1 MKMVNFRKMM
11 AVCACTVALSLAG
24 CSGQETE
31 NVQSGASEPVS
42 SNSETM
48 SGTTSKVESSAV
60 SDAAESETAAQQEA
74 PTIPQAYA
82 ELLDSYYTALSE
94 NWNGETLV
102 EKGVNLLVQDCGEKP
117 MEDIGFSITDLD
129 GDSVSE
135 LVIGTVGLDDDYCG
149 KLILDLYTME
159 QDSAQ
164 PVFVSGERDRYYY
177 AGDCLFANIG
187 SSGAADTTETTFRYA
202 GGKMEDMGY
211 VTEAGGYVQMELTPF
226 GQWNK

>member
-1 MKMVNFRKMM
+1 MKRKIF
-11 AVCACTVALSLAG
+11 ALACIAALMLAG
-24 CSGQETE
+24 CGAADSGR
-31 NVQSGASEPVS
+31 SEPVS
-42 SNSETM
+42 EL
-48 SGTTSKVESSAV
+48 ESSIQ
-60 SDAAESETAAQQEA
+60 AAESENSSAEEA
-74 PTIPQAYA
+74 PAIPQAYE
-82 ELLDSYYTALSE
+82 ELLDLYCTALSE
-94 NWNGETLV
+94 NWNGEMLV
-102 EKGVNLLVQDCGEKP
+102 EKGLNLLAKDCGEKP

-187 SSGAADTTETTFRYA
+187 SSGAADTAETTFRYA
-202 GGKMEDMGY
+202 DGKMEDLGY
-211 VTEAGGYVQMELTPF
+211 VTGANGYVQMELTPF
-226 GQWNK
+226 GSWRS